1 MSISLPV
8 ALRQARRGA
17 RLSQQALA
25 SRAGLSRMTV
35 QKLEAGDI
43 DPRLSTL
50 TVVMRVLGLEVV
62 LVPSDLTPAVE
73 TFLRAGGRLVAQ
85 PPGTDAPLSIVEW
98 LTDAGAGA
106 RAKSGPGAS
115 STPAAPPT
123 RRAVAPRRTAKR
135 GRA

>member
-98 LTDAGAGA
+98 LTDAGA
-106 RAKSGPGAS
+106 RSRGPAAS